1 MFPHA
6 VGEGLHVTGIR
17 LVLSDQDE
25 TPRWSAGLPPGMQ
38 SSTTGSKHGLRFQ
51 WPQDEIYWL
60 IVLGNLAL
68 PPELWTASMWNFQAL
83 SEMNG

>member
-1 MFPHA
+1 MVPHA
-6 VGEGLHVTGIR
+6 VGEGLHVTGTR

-38 SSTTGSKHGLRFQ
+38 SSTTGSKHGLGFQ

-68 PPELWTASMWNFQAL
+68 LPELWTISMWNFQAL
-83 SEMNG
+83 SERNG